1 MAQIAEAPDL
11 AGGGACFLNLLGC
24 YFASAML
31 MLIMLMLLLMLML
44 KSKTTRM
51 IGVEY
56 LNAQIGLVLHV
67 QNT

>member
-31 MLIMLMLLLMLML
+31 MLMMLMLMLML

>member
-31 MLIMLMLLLMLML
+31 MLMMLMLML

>member
-24 YFASAML
+24 YCASAML
-31 MLIMLMLLLMLML
+31 MLMMLMLMLML

>member
-31 MLIMLMLLLMLML
+31 MLMMLMLMLML

-51 IGVEY
+51 IGVEC